1 MKKIILT
8 ILSLTLLCG
17 CSSNKTENT
26 SPVLKINDDH
36 TNLGVNIEELEDILN
51 PSFIENFEG
60 YEESHFEDT
69 HVDTTKSLYLND
81 DTFIAAF
88 LNDDGMVNAIGIS
101 SSADYEKAIDEV
113 NTGMGII
120 IGCFEDDETDFQSLI
135 DGASDMFTNCTTDNA
150 MFGAYVENYYLL
162 HMDLIAN
169 SDSDVSYLAN
179 IGVSEYKDNEE
190 YQQSDDYK
198 HLNETYCIQD
208 DQDTAD
214 TTTENQPRTYWGEGM
229 YKVGVDIPAGEYNVI
244 AEEGE
249 SAYLDLSSDSTG
261 NSRILN
267 NVFENNMYITVE
279 DGQYLTLKRCYIS
292 LE

>member
-1 MKKIILT
+1 MKKIALT
-8 ILSLTLLCG
+8 VLSLTLLCG

-26 SPVLKINDDH
+26 TPVLKINDEH
-36 TNLGVNIEELEDILN
+36 TNLGVNLQELEDILN
-51 PSFIENFEG
+51 PSFEDTFEG
-60 YEESHFEDT
+60 YKESHFEDT
-69 HVDTTKSLYLND
+69 QVDTTKSLYLND

-113 NTGMGII
+113 NTGMGLIL
-120 IGCFEDDETDFQSLI
+120 GCFEDDDTDFQNLV
-135 DGASDMFTNCTTDNA
+135 DGANDMFLDCTTDTA
-150 MFGAYVENYYLL
+150 AFGAYVDNYYLL
-162 HMDLIAN
+162 HFDLISH

-198 HLNETYCIQD
+198 HLNETYCMQD
-208 DQDTAD
+208 DQDIAD

-244 AEEGE
+244 AEQGQ
-249 SAYLDLSSDSTG
+249 SAYLEVSSDSTG
-261 NSRILN
+261 DSIITN
-267 NVFENNMYITVE
+267 NIFENNMYITVT
-279 DGQYLTLKRCYIS
+279 DGQYLTLNRCYIS
-292 LE
+292 LQ